1 MNATSLKVRR
11 ANVDDL
17 PALRALWLNMKWDA
31 AALESRLTE
40 FQIVEHN
47 GEFAGAIG
55 VQLRATGVLLH
66 SEDYT
71 DFAVADAARELFWE
85 RVQKL
90 ASNHGAFRVW
100 TQEISPFWTRWGFQT
115 ADEETLQR
123 LPEEWKL
130 LEGRWL
136 TMELKNEDAI
146 KAALGNQFASFMAT
160 EKQQTDQVAAKARKI
175 TNLITV
181 LGFLIG
187 IVGISIAAYLLLHLK
202 SVGR

>member
-1 MNATSLKVRR
+1 MTATSLKVRR

-17 PALRALWLNMKWDA
+17 PALRSLWQNLKWDA

-40 FQIVEHN
+40 FQIVEN
-47 GEFAGAIG
+47 RGEFAGAIG

-100 TQEISPFWTRWGFQT
+100 TQEISPFWTRWGFQP
-115 ADEETLQR
+115 AD
-123 LPEEWKL
+123 
-130 LEGRWL
+130 G
-136 TMELKNEDAI
+136 
-146 KAALGNQFASFMAT
+146 
-160 EKQQTDQVAAKARKI
+160 
-175 TNLITV
+175 
-181 LGFLIG
+181 
-187 IVGISIAAYLLLHLK
+187 
-202 SVGR
+202 

>member
-1 MNATSLKVRR
+1 VTATSLKVRR

-17 PALRALWLNMKWDA
+17 PALRSLWQNLKWDV

-40 FQIVEHN
+40 FQIVEHR

-55 VQLRATGVLLH
+55 VQLRETSVMLH
-66 SEDYT
+66 SEDYAN
-71 DFAVADAARELFWE
+71 FAVADAARELFWE
-85 RVQKL
+85 RIQKL

-100 TQEISPFWTRWGFQT
+100 TQEASPFWTRWGFQL
-115 ADEETLQR
+115 ANEATLQR
-123 LPEEWKL
+123 LPVEWQPL
-130 LEGRWL
+130 AGRWL
-136 TMELKNEDAI
+136 TLELKNEDAI

-181 LGFLIG
+181 LGFLVG
-187 IVGISIAAYLLLHLK
+187 IVGISIAAYLFLHMK